1 MEDVSAELSFGHG
14 LDKICGELRRE
25 KRLEF
30 HLLHLALQLL
40 RALLGFLFQN
50 FDLPLHAG
58 DSFFALRNL
67 QLQFFFRIV
76 LCFQTNGAERLLNTS
91 FDSKF
96 EFALLVVELPLL
108 ANKLGLRLLGF
119 GQFAILGLEDC

>member
-1 MEDVSAELSFGHG
+1 MEDVSAELSFGHR

-25 KRLEF
+25 KCLEF
-30 HLLHLALQLL
+30 HFLHFTLGLL

-76 LCFQTNGAERLLNTS
+76 LCFQTNGAERLLNAS
-91 FDSKF
+91 LNGQV
-96 EFALLVVELPLL
+96 EFPSGVVELSLL
-108 ANKLGLRLLGF
+108 ANQFGLRVLGHYEVSRPW
-119 GQFAILGLEDC
+119 L

>member
-1 MEDVSAELSFGHG
+1 MSPPNSPLGTGSTRSVGNFAD
-14 LDKICGELRRE
+14 E

-30 HLLHLALQLL
+30 HLLHFALQLL

-58 DSFFALRNL
+58 DGFFALRNL

-76 LCFQTNGAERLLNTS
+76 LCLSNERRRATPEH
-91 FDSKF
+91 
-96 EFALLVVELPLL
+96 EF
-108 ANKLGLRLLGF
+108 RR
-119 GQFAILGLEDC
+119 